1 MNRQFTVYVTPAE
14 FDKIAS
20 VTVGRNELAEAQ
32 EVCRILGLPFDEF
45 QGATLYFRVVPVLK
59 RRISVRRIPWT

>member
-14 FDKIAS
+14 SDKIAS
-20 VTVGRNELAEAQ
+20 ITVGRNELGEAQ
-32 EVCRILGLPFDEF
+32 EVCRILGLPFDKF
-45 QGATLYFRVVPVLK
+45 QGATLYFRVVPILK